1 MMYEPKRPEIFAAV
15 ERSFGY
21 LSGFAQLHDLQL
33 EDSARKPDLQHLTAK
48 LGAGSCQ
55 TMAAADSINFIEAGD
70 SEGELRAVLRSIKAR
85 LQHGAALMIFWS
97 LYVISIL
104 TAVSELFAMNMVYL

>member
-1 MMYEPKRPEIFAAV
+1 
-15 ERSFGY
+15 
-21 LSGFAQLHDLQL
+21 
-33 EDSARKPDLQHLTAK
+33 
-48 LGAGSCQ
+48 
-55 TMAAADSINFIEAGD
+55 MAAADSINFIEAGD